1 MKRRDFNTLVLTS
14 LAAAG
19 LTACGNS
26 SSSDSKTIEM
36 WMPPNSATDVSDKE
50 GWDKILD
57 AFEKEHSVTVNVT
70 IVPWTATRR
79 NTSPASPQARA
90 PTSATCIWR

>member
-50 GWDKILD
+50 G
-57 AFEKEHSVTVNVT
+57 
-70 IVPWTATRR
+70 
-79 NTSPASPQARA
+79 
-90 PTSATCIWR
+90 